1 MFSKKREESVSQS
14 APTYIGGNMR
24 IDGKIWGRRPIW
36 IDGEVKGIINCESE
50 VLIGPTAKVQATIRA
65 ATIKVNGQV
74 EGELYASE
82 RMEVLPQGFIRG
94 NITNLPGCLVIHEG
108 GVIEGG
114 CLTASKVEVKSI
126 MPESRPKLLE
136 AEAAPVKVP
145 QPA

>member
-1 MFSKKREESVSQS
+1 MFGKKRAETVSQS
-14 APTYIGGNMR
+14 APTYIGGSMK

-36 IDGEVKGIINCESE
+36 IDGEVTGTINCESE
-50 VLIGPTAKVQATIRA
+50 VLIGPTARVKATIRA
-65 ATIKVNGQV
+65 ATIKINGQV

-94 NITNLPGCLVIHEG
+94 DLTNLPGCLVIHEG

-126 MPESRPKLLE
+126 MPETRPKLLE
-136 AEAAPVKVP
+136 TAAAQSP

>member
-1 MFSKKREESVSQS
+1 MFGKKRDETVSQS
-14 APTYIGGNMR
+14 APTYIGGSMK

-36 IDGEVKGIINCESE
+36 IDGEVTGTINCESE
-50 VLIGPTAKVQATIRA
+50 VLIGPTARVKATIRA
-65 ATIKVNGQV
+65 ATIKINGHV

-94 NITNLPGCLVIHEG
+94 DLTNLPGCLVIHEG

-126 MPESRPKLLE
+126 MPETRPKLLE
-136 AEAAPVKVP
+136 TAAAQSP
-145 QPA
+145 QLA

>member
-1 MFSKKREESVSQS
+1 MFGKKRDELVSQS
-14 APTYIGGNMR
+14 APTYVGGSMK

-36 IDGEVKGIINCESE
+36 IDGEVTGTINCESE
-50 VLIGPTAKVQATIRA
+50 VLIGPTARVKATIHA

-114 CLTASKVEVKSI
+114 CLTASKVEVKNI
-126 MPESRPKLLE
+126 MPETRPKLLGTTTTQS
-136 AEAAPVKVP
+136 P

>member
-1 MFSKKREESVSQS
+1 MFGKKRDEPVSQS
-14 APTYIGGNMR
+14 APTYVGGSMK

-36 IDGEVKGIINCESE
+36 IDCEVTGTINCESE
-50 VLIGPTAKVQATIRA
+50 VLIGPTARVKATIHA

-94 NITNLPGCLVIHEG
+94 DLTNLPGCLVIHEG

-126 MPESRPKLLE
+126 MPETRPKLLE
-136 AEAAPVKVP
+136 TAVAQSP